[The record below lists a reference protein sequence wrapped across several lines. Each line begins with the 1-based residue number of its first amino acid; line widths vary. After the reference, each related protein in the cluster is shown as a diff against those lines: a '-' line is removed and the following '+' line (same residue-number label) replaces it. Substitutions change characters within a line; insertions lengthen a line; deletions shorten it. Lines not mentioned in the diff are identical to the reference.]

1 MIGHRNFNCFVMI
14 FSNELEPTGIYVTVA
29 IFYNSTIL
37 IYVVLYAMYQLYCIY
52 NVTQCIMSSY
62 ISHIYLY

>member
-1 MIGHRNFNCFVMI
+1 MI

-37 IYVVLYAMYQLYCIY
+37 VLLYVVLYAMYQLYCIY

-62 ISHIYLY
+62 ISYIYLY

>member
-1 MIGHRNFNCFVMI
+1 MI

-62 ISHIYLY
+62 ISYTYLY

>member
-1 MIGHRNFNCFVMI
+1 MV
-14 FSNELEPTGIYVTVA
+14 FSNELEPAGIYVTVA

-62 ISHIYLY
+62 ISYIYLY

>member
-1 MIGHRNFNCFVMI
+1 MI

-29 IFYNSTIL
+29 IFYNSIIL

-62 ISHIYLY
+62 INCTYLY

>member
-1 MIGHRNFNCFVMI
+1 MI

>member
-1 MIGHRNFNCFVMI
+1 MI

-52 NVTQCIMSSY
+52 NVTHCIMSSY
-62 ISHIYLY
+62 INCTYLY